1 MLSFMDQ
8 QISLGSVLGALSV
21 STISLQI
28 VNRCSNVQV
37 IGSKQTPEQRGAGFA
52 SAFAEIE
59 ASRWL
64 PLGLLAAGTLSAVVT
79 PHAPLAAFA
88 AASGVLLRPR
98 RAVAVALLIWLI
110 DQASGLG
117 LRGYPLEQLSVTW
130 ALVMGSGTVAVAL
143 LASQGPGLRRRSWS
157 GHALWSLLALVGGF
171 LLYQST
177 IVLVYPVIVDGH
189 TMGADVITG
198 LLRQQLAWGGALMLG
213 HGLWMQ
219 SKITQTA
226 SISPAKSPGEPGL

>member
-1 MLSFMDQ
+1 M
-8 QISLGSVLGALSV
+8 
-21 STISLQI
+21 
-28 VNRCSNVQV
+28 QV
-37 IGSKQTPEQRGAGFA
+37 IGSKQTPEQRRAGFA
-52 SAFAEIE
+52 STFAEIE

-88 AASGVLLRPR
+88 ATSGVLLRPR

-143 LASQGPGLRRRSWS
+143 LASRGPGFRRRSWS

-189 TMGADVITG
+189 TMGADVITE

-219 SKITQTA
+219 NKITQTA

>member
-1 MLSFMDQ
+1 M
-8 QISLGSVLGALSV
+8 
-21 STISLQI
+21 
-28 VNRCSNVQV
+28 
-37 IGSKQTPEQRGAGFA
+37 
-52 SAFAEIE
+52 
-59 ASRWL
+59 
-64 PLGLLAAGTLSAVVT
+64 
-79 PHAPLAAFA
+79 
-88 AASGVLLRPR
+88 
-98 RAVAVALLIWLI
+98 AVALLIWLI
-110 DQASGLG
+110 DQAAGLG

>member
-1 MLSFMDQ
+1 MR
-8 QISLGSVLGALSV
+8 LGNVLGTASI

-28 VNRCSNVQV
+28 VNRCFDVRL
-37 IGSKQTPEQRGAGFA
+37 IGSKPAPKQQTTEFG
-52 SAFAEIE
+52 SAFAALE
-59 ASRWL
+59 ANRWL
-64 PLGLLAAGTLSAVVT
+64 PLGLLAAGTLAAVVT

-88 AASGVLLRPR
+88 AMSRG
-98 RAVAVALLIWLI
+98 VAVALLIWLI
-110 DQASGLG
+110 DQATGFG
-117 LRGYPLEQLSVTW
+117 LRGYPLEQLSLTW
-130 ALVMGSGTVAVAL
+130 AVVMGAGTVAVAL
-143 LASQGPGLRRRSWS
+143 LASQGPGFRRRSWS
-157 GHALWSLLALVGGF
+157 GHALWSLLALTGGF
-171 LLYQST
+171 LLYQGT

-219 SKITQTA
+219 SKITQTV